1 MIGGSVGKE
10 RSRICLEFMEIQPI
24 NKEKLNND
32 VVLSL
37 WTALPLNCSKK
48 NTIDFIKL
56 KRIILVGL
64 CKQQQKGVSYI

>member
-1 MIGGSVGKE
+1 
-10 RSRICLEFMEIQPI
+10 MEIQPI

>member
-1 MIGGSVGKE
+1 
-10 RSRICLEFMEIQPI
+10 MEIQPI

-48 NTIDFIKL
+48 NTKDFIKL

-64 CKQQQKGVSYI
+64 YKQQQKGFHIYEEAKA

>member
-1 MIGGSVGKE
+1 
-10 RSRICLEFMEIQPI
+10 MEIQPI

-48 NTIDFIKL
+48 NTKDFIKL